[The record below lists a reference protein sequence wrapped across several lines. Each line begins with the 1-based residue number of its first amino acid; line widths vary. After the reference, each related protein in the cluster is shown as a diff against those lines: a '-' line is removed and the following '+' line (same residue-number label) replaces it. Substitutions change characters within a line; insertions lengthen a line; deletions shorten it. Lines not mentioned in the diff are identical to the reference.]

1 MKACAGFRLIKH
13 LHFKLHTDMRYDVI
27 VIGGGLSAIMCGIAL
42 ATTGKKVALMVKGQ
56 SKLSL
61 NSGSI
66 DLLGF
71 DTDGNV
77 VESPLD
83 AIDSLN
89 ASHPYSK
96 MGKSNVLH
104 NAAMAPVIFS
114 GAGLTFYG
122 DTAKNHYRMSPLGL
136 WRPTWLT
143 LDDYLTTD
151 KPNTLPWNKI
161 AVVNLNGFLDFPA
174 NFVCESFSQLGVEC
188 DLCEIKLGTVDKLT
202 SSPNVMRST
211 AVAKLMLNDAVLNEL
226 ARKVRSSMGDA
237 QLVVLPA
244 VFGLD
249 GDDNVEKIKH
259 HIKAPVR
266 FVSTLP
272 PSIAGTR
279 LLSKLRKL
287 FIQNGGTFLLG
298 SMVKNG
304 KIADGRVVSVEA
316 KNFPDQ
322 DIVAN
327 EFVLATGSFMN
338 GGLVSSSVGIRE
350 PIFDLDI
357 DYVEGCG
364 NWSKEGLFEAQ
375 PYMEFGVK
383 TDEEFH
389 VMKDGRP
396 IENLYAIGSIL
407 SGHNSLKLADDTGVA
422 VMTALQVARQI

>member
-1 MKACAGFRLIKH
+1 
-13 LHFKLHTDMRYDVI
+13 MRYDVI

-42 ATTGKKVALMVKGQ
+42 AINGKRVALMVKGQ

-71 DTDGNV
+71 DADGNV
-77 VESPLD
+77 VKNPLE
-83 AIDSLN
+83 AMGSLK

-96 MGKSNVLH
+96 MGIANVLH

-114 GAGLTFYG
+114 GAGLSFYG
-122 DTAKNHYRMSPLGL
+122 DTALNHYRLTPLGL

-151 KPNTLPWNKI
+151 NPTSLPWKKI
-161 AVVNLNGFLDFPA
+161 VVVNLNGFLDFPA
-174 NFVCESFSQLGVEC
+174 NFVCEAFTNLGAEC
-188 DLCEIKLGTVDKLT
+188 DFCEIKLGTVDKLT
-202 SSPNVMRST
+202 NSPNVMRST

-226 ARKVRSSMGDA
+226 ARKVRSNMGDA

-259 HIKAPVR
+259 HIKAPVK

-304 KIADGRVVSVEA
+304 KIVNDRVVSVEA

-322 DIVAN
+322 DIVADQ
-327 EFVLATGSFMN
+327 FVLASGSFMN
-338 GGLVSSSVGIRE
+338 GGLVSSSIGVRE
-350 PIFDLDI
+350 PIFDIDI
-357 DYVEGCG
+357 DYIEGCG
-364 NWSKEGLFEAQ
+364 NWSNECLFEAQ

-383 TDEEFH
+383 TDEAFH
-389 VMKDGRP
+389 AMKDGRP

-407 SGHNSLKLADDTGVA
+407 SGHNSLKLADDAGVA